1 MLSVPQVSASRP
13 GQTFLSLC
21 KIIATAL
28 SLTILTG
35 IIGGC
40 VPETGTS
47 TGLVPEGTGGSDTAA
62 TAMALAEKSAVQP
75 VVYENAAQQGPP
87 LVVLPG
93 QLKLTNSVF
102 TQKYTPN
109 NIADFAEI
117 ELEKANFKVLE
128 RAHLG
133 PLLDEVTLAVNMGD
147 PGGLKGFRKGKF
159 ATTRWFVQFDVLKAE
174 PVAEAGTDFDGK
186 ALGSL
191 ITTLA
196 GDNIGGRAAG
206 GIVSSVGGSEDAK
219 VWIVGLRYKILD
231 SASSA
236 IVKTGYVEDKMEVGG
251 SSTTFLGISQTEH
264 SGMSMDSMVQRLVQ
278 KCVAEIDRAK
288 GSSSS
293 MAVDRQQMDP
303 GSPSYA
309 ATAGREYGQALAGED
324 ARTVSEMRDLAGS
337 RPRAS
342 MRTGEQVDDSSIACR
357 ELRKNWQLGEASVM
371 QKYLKE
377 CAK

>member
-1 MLSVPQVSASRP
+1 MLSVPQVTVSCPRRIFP
-13 GQTFLSLC
+13 LLR
-21 KIIATAL
+21 KIIATTL
-28 SLTILTG
+28 GLTILIG
-35 IIGGC
+35 IVSGC
-40 VPETGTS
+40 VTESGTS
-47 TGLVPEGTGGSDTAA
+47 TGLAPDGSDVAA
-62 TAMALAEKSAVQP
+62 TARALAEKSAVQP
-75 VVYENAAQQGPP
+75 VIYENAAQQGPP

-93 QLKLTNSVF
+93 QFKLTNSVF
-102 TQKYTPN
+102 AQKFTPN

-147 PGGLKGFRKGKF
+147 PGGLKRFRKGKF
-159 ATTRWFVQFDVLKAE
+159 VTTRWFIQFDVLKAE

-231 SASSA
+231 AASSA
-236 IVKTGYVEDKMEVGG
+236 IVKSGYVEDKMEVGG

-264 SGMSMDSMVQRLVQ
+264 SAMSMDSMVQRLVQ

-288 GSSSS
+288 GASSAV
-293 MAVDRQQMDP
+293 AVDRQQIDP
-303 GSPSYA
+303 GSPAYA
-309 ATAGREYGQALAGED
+309 ATAGPDYGQALTEKDAG
-324 ARTVSEMRDLAGS
+324 TVSEMRDLAGLRS
-337 RPRAS
+337 RES
-342 MRTGEQVDDSSIACR
+342 MRTGEQLDDSSLACR
-357 ELRKNWQLGEASVM
+357 ELRKNWQLGDASVM
-371 QKYLKE
+371 QQYLKE